1 MRLLCRAHIE
11 KANHQ
16 EGNVS
21 GIVSPR
27 ESETDREEFNKN
39 SMTMMLWWEWYKNK
53 SLSNDSIKSEQA
65 SASCDEVSGWSSL
78 SRWAEYCL
86 AHYDLGFPTPNPHL
100 HTPLWP
106 RPPTNH
112 PHHSPCRG
120 ARNRLRTNRRRRRRR
135 LCAGLA
141 SLVYNGGLS
150 SPNSGPTTEPFL
162 SPFHALKIMDMQF
175 LESRSIPMKFTKI
188 SAIPNVFPYVVL

>member
-86 AHYDLGFPTPNPHL
+86 AHYDLGFPTPQSPS
-100 HTPLWP
+100 PY
-106 RPPTNH
+106 PTLDAA
-112 PHHSPCRG
+112 PYQPSPSLSMQRSKKSVENQPSTTT
-120 ARNRLRTNRRRRRRR
+120 ATIMRR
-135 LCAGLA
+135 LGLTCIQWRVIKSKQRPNHWA
-141 SLVYNGGLS
+141 LPFPFSCTENNGYAVS
-150 SPNSGPTTEPFL
+150 W
-162 SPFHALKIMDMQF
+162 K
-175 LESRSIPMKFTKI
+175 
-188 SAIPNVFPYVVL
+188 

>member
-86 AHYDLGFPTPNPHL
+86 AHYDLGFPTPQSPS
-100 HTPLWP
+100 PY
-106 RPPTNH
+106 PTLDAA
-112 PHHSPCRG
+112 PYQPSPSLSMQRSKKSVE
-120 ARNRLRTNRRRRRRR
+120 
-135 LCAGLA
+135 AGLA